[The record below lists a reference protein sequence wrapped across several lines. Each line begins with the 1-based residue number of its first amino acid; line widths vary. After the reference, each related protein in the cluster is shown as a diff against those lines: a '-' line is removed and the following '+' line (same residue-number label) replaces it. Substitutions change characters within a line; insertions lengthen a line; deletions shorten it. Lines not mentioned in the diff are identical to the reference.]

1 MNNKMLTVEDA
12 NSVLEHFGKAVLDY
26 YTLDTR
32 LLSNV
37 NWFAYDFITIL
48 KDTDNISFTVDNK
61 LWTGGYYIN
70 DCNINNY
77 TVDSS
82 DTSLIISGVGL
93 EYVVITF
100 ELSSDFLFDDTIFEL
115 NYNPVHFPFIKPFY
129 EEKNFTVGLIDKN
142 NNPVSNINIKDKIN
156 DTVLTTDNE
165 GLINL
170 NVKPAQEG
178 LYDYLL
184 ETSDSNQLEYK
195 LPYMNIKVDLP
206 VILMNDYIFK
216 NKKQLISFRFLF
228 DDVYD
233 ITEDMLF
240 NDNTIVLTV
249 HGTDYNIDSYSGS
262 VFNFMLDLENVDT
275 DTVSMVLNIEGNT
288 YLNSNKIVF
297 VERLNYFTT
306 DNYDELQSELNS
318 VDGAD
323 VIIYTGT
330 ELTNDVNIN
339 REVEIRFTNNIQ
351 EGVLQVNS
359 DTVLVTPSFEN
370 VNIIVSD
377 DADLT
382 VDGGSFIHTEGT
394 VIKNN
399 GTGTVT
405 VKDCSFVDNYTCIS
419 SKGNVVL
426 SDCVFELGDNEYLDT
441 KTVAFVE
448 CLSDLTVNYCS
459 FDINLSAVESIG
471 FGYLFFKIAGTVNSI
486 SKNNLNSNQVF
497 PTLKNTGMV
506 DVITERFNVHSK
518 TNKCMVWTIEN
529 TNTVYSNDLEVEFNV

>member
-32 LLSNV
+32 LLSSG
-37 NWFAYDFITIL
+37 NWFAYDFITIMQ
-48 KDTDNISFTVDNK
+48 DVNTIIFTIDNN

-70 DCNINNY
+70 DCNIADY
-77 TVDSS
+77 TV
-82 DTSLIISGVGL
+82 SLSNNDLIVSGSGL
-93 EYVVITF
+93 KYVRITF
-100 ELSSDFLFDDTIFEL
+100 ELSSDFLFDNMIFKL

-142 NNPVSNINIKDKIN
+142 NNPVGNVNIKDKIN

-170 NVKPAQEG
+170 NVKPTQEG

-195 LPYMNIKVDLP
+195 LPYMNIKADLQ

-249 HGTDYNIDSYSGS
+249 NGTDYNIDSYSGS

-297 VERLNYFTT
+297 VEQLTYFTT

-318 VDGAD
+318 ADGAD
-323 VIIYTGT
+323 VIIYNGT

-382 VDGGSFIHTEGT
+382 VDGGSFIHTGGT

-426 SDCVFELGDNEYLDT
+426 SDCVFELGDTEYLDT

-448 CLSDLTVNYCS
+448 CLNELNVNYCN
-459 FDINLSAVESIG
+459 FNINLSVKSIG

-497 PTLKNTGMV
+497 PALKNTGMV
-506 DVITERFNVHSK
+506 DVTTERFNVHSK

-529 TNTVYSNDLEVEFNV
+529 SNTVYSNDLEVEFNV

>member
-37 NWFAYDFITIL
+37 NWFAYDFITIM
-48 KDTDNISFTVDNK
+48 KDVNTIIFTIDNN

-70 DCNINNY
+70 DCNIADY
-77 TVDSS
+77 TV
-82 DTSLIISGVGL
+82 SLSNNDLIVSGSGL
-93 EYVVITF
+93 KYVRITF
-100 ELSSDFLFDDTIFEL
+100 ELSSDFLFDNMIFKL

-142 NNPVSNINIKDKIN
+142 NNPVGNVNIKDKIN

-170 NVKPAQEG
+170 NVKPARDG

-195 LPYMNIKVDLP
+195 LPYMNIKADLQ

-249 HGTDYNIDSYSGS
+249 NGTDYNIDSYSGS
-262 VFNFMLDLENVDT
+262 VFNFILDLENVDT

-339 REVEIRFTNNIQ
+339 REVEIRFTNNIH
-351 EGVLQVNS
+351 GGGLQVNS

-382 VDGGSFIHTEGT
+382 VDGGSFIHTDDC

-399 GTGTVT
+399 GAGMVT

-426 SDCVFELGDNEYLDT
+426 SDCVFELGDTEYLDT

-448 CLSDLTVNYCS
+448 CLNELNVNYCN
-459 FDINLSAVESIG
+459 FNINLSVKSIG

-486 SKNNLNSNQVF
+486 RKNNLNSNQVF
-497 PTLKNTGMV
+497 PTLKNTGIV

-529 TNTVYSNDLEVEFNV
+529 SNTVYSNDLEVEFNV